1 MQSRNKK
8 VWQHIISDTY
18 RMNIKDIER
27 LTYNRKSMVYQ
38 DGGV

>member
-1 MQSRNKK
+1 MQSRNKSLATD
-8 VWQHIISDTY
+8 VSDTY